1 MAFCTKCGQVL
12 REGTM
17 FCVACGAPVASA
29 QQAAPAAPAAPV
41 QPVQNMQPAPQPM
54 PQAQPMAQQPAPQP
68 MPQPQPMAQQPAPQ
82 PAPQPQPA
90 QVPPVQNMQPAPQ
103 PMPQPQ
109 PMAPQPMPQ
118 PQPAQVPPAQNNQP
132 APQPMAQQPVLQDKP
147 KKKTPLGLIL
157 GLAGGGLV
165 LLLGAAAAIYFFL
178 LKPVTID
185 LDPFISIETS
195 GYDSK
200 GKAYAKFDYDGFEMT
215 YGDKLRK
222 KNRKIPDPSVKF
234 THEVIGYSLSQTDNL
249 SNGDQITL
257 KWNNDDVL
265 AKSYKCKLVC
275 NDFTDTVSGLEEVEF
290 IDPFQWVSV
299 SISGTAPRAYA
310 KYSVDTSSEILNH
323 ITYRFSND
331 ENLKYGESISLYVE
345 SDLSEDDMMEQ
356 YGVVLEPREKSYTVE
371 NISRYAEKIKDV
383 PTDKLDAINEF
394 ILGSYAEIFEEG
406 DLISM
411 ECIGLYMYTL
421 NNQSAADDFNQ
432 LYFVY
437 EVTVK
442 QKRKLPDFT
451 FYSVIGFKD
460 IVLDPKGEDNIDINN
475 LEFSGV
481 RDETPDHYYY
491 YTGYD
496 SFESMYK
503 DIVEGCPGN
512 YTIDSTVD
520 KEPEILEDEEEDEDI
535 L

>member
-17 FCVACGAPVASA
+17 FCVSCGAPVASA
-29 QQAAPAAPAAPV
+29 QQAAPAAPVAPV

-54 PQAQPMAQQPAPQP
+54 PQ
-68 MPQPQPMAQQPAPQ
+68 
-82 PAPQPQPA
+82 PQPA
-90 QVPPVQNMQPAPQ
+90 QVPPAQNMQPVQQPMPQAQPAQVSPVQNMQPAPQ
-103 PMPQPQ
+103 PMAQAQPQ
-109 PMAPQPMPQ
+109 AQ
-118 PQPAQVPPAQNNQP
+118 PQQ
-132 APQPMAQQPVLQDKP
+132 

-331 ENLKYGESISLYVE
+331 ENLRYGESISLYVE

-394 ILGSYAEIFEEG
+394 ILDSYAEIFEEG

-421 NNQSAADDFNQ
+421 NNQSAVDDFNQ

-460 IVLDPKGEDNIDINN
+460 IVLDPNGEDNIDIND
-475 LEFSGV
+475 LEFFGV

-496 SFESMYK
+496 SFKFMYD
-503 DIVEGCPGN
+503 DIVGRCPGN

-520 KEPEILEDEEEDEDI
+520 REPEVTEDEDEDEDI

>member
-1 MAFCTKCGQVL
+1 MAFCTKCGQLL

-17 FCVACGAPVASA
+17 FCVACGAPIASA
-29 QQAAPAAPAAPV
+29 AQVPPTQQP
-41 QPVQNMQPAPQPM
+41 QPAPQP
-54 PQAQPMAQQPAPQP
+54 QFAQQPAPQP
-68 MPQPQPMAQQPAPQ
+68 MPQPQPMAQQPVSQ
-82 PAPQPQPA
+82 PAIS
-90 QVPPVQNMQPAPQ
+90 
-103 PMPQPQ
+103 
-109 PMAPQPMPQ
+109 
-118 PQPAQVPPAQNNQP
+118 
-132 APQPMAQQPVLQDKP
+132 DKP
-147 KKKTPLGLIL
+147 QQQKKTPLGLIL

-249 SNGDQITL
+249 SNGDSITL

-310 KYSVDTSSEILNH
+310 NYSVDSSSEILDH
-323 ITYRFSND
+323 IKYRFSND
-331 ENLKYGESISLYVE
+331 KNLRFGESISLSVE
-345 SDLSEDDMMEQ
+345 CDLSDDEMMEQ
-356 YGVVLEPREKSYTVE
+356 YGVVLEPRVKNYTVDG
-371 NISRYAEKIKDV
+371 ISRYAESIKDV
-383 PTDKLDAINEF
+383 PTDKIDAVNEY
-394 ILGSYAEIFEEG
+394 ITDTYASIFEEG
-406 DLISM
+406 DLVSM

-421 NNQSAADDFNQ
+421 NNQSTADAFNQ
-432 LYFVY
+432 LYFIF

-442 QKRKLPDFT
+442 QKKKLPDFT
-451 FYSVIGFKD
+451 FYSAIQCED
-460 IVLDPKGEDNIDINN
+460 IILDSNGEDNIDFNV
-475 LEFSGV
+475 LEAYGV
-481 RDETPDHYYY
+481 RDETPDHYYF

-496 SFESMYK
+496 SFEFMYE
-503 DIVEGCPGN
+503 DIVGRCPGN

-520 KEPEILEDEEEDEDI
+520 REPELPEDEEEDEDEDI